1 MLLSFSGSK
10 CTYLVTVLRTGWE
23 WLLIEYVYEFGRAEK
38 LSSDQL
44 RLADPL
50 NLLNCQLKTSYQGVK
65 NKHSFVMICVF
76 GLCQFIKAIFIH
88 QNHNRSE
95 DQKEMTVQFFQWPL
109 RLEQSEHLKIN
120 RWKKE
125 RIEFPNFLATQ
136 YIEFP
141 AFMSDCQPK
150 NTKSKRKA
158 VNKTTWKIR
167 WNT

>member
-1 MLLSFSGSK
+1 MVFMEIWICRSIRKAHYSKGNKAKVDLFTFWIRGLFTSAKLHDKLLWHIGGVECVYTSQLNG
-10 CTYLVTVLRTGWE
+10 TV
-23 WLLIEYVYEFGRAEK
+23 
-38 LSSDQL
+38 
-44 RLADPL
+44 
-50 NLLNCQLKTSYQGVK
+50 
-65 NKHSFVMICVF
+65 ICVF

-136 YIEFP
+136 CIELP

-158 VNKTTWKIR
+158 VNKTT
-167 WNT
+167 